1 MENTYYDLILEAE
14 MGDTEA
20 QLVLSLLYEQDGNYT
35 EAAKWCEMAARQG
48 DPDAQNRMGIY
59 YASGQG
65 VEQDD
70 AKSFYWYSEAADRKN
85 SAAQCNLGYCWLNGI
100 GVEASPENAFYWY
113 EQAALLGDS
122 QAQIQLG

>member
-48 DPDAQNRMGIY
+48 GPRRPEPDG
-59 YASGQG
+59 
-65 VEQDD
+65 D
-70 AKSFYWYSEAADRKN
+70 
-85 SAAQCNLGYCWLNGI
+85 
-100 GVEASPENAFYWY
+100 
-113 EQAALLGDS
+113 LLRLRPGR
-122 QAQIQLG
+122 GTG